1 LDAEFLEYIRKSIEA
16 NEKAAKEMAM
26 KKRQEKAMEL
36 LKKSGLGKRFAKR
49 TFENFEKKGLS
60 PELLN
65 AYNKALEFAIKFPEV
80 GKGLLFTGPVGTG
93 KTHLAAAVANR
104 LIENLYSVIFGNVTD
119 IITLIKTSYRKDSE
133 LTEAEI
139 IKLFT
144 DDTDVF
150 IFDDLGKENTTENT
164 STLIYQIINR
174 LYENE
179 KPVIVTTNF
188 TSAALRKKL
197 GEKGEAIMSRLAEMC
212 EFIKVTGPD
221 WRLKVVEED

>member
-1 LDAEFLEYIRKSIEA
+1 MDTEFMEYIRKSIKA

-179 KPVIVTTNF
+179 KLVIVTTNF